1 MVTTAEETTSGGA
14 AATATAFA
22 GDGRTRT
29 VVAGHYE
36 VDLDEP
42 LGSGGMA
49 VVYRGRDLRTRR
61 TVALKTLRAE
71 YRRDPGSRARFRRE
85 ARTMAFLRHPN
96 LARVYDLYED
106 NDGPWAI
113 LEYVPGR
120 SLKAEIAEH
129 GPFDLDTMAHLLEQI
144 AGALGHLHQRGL
156 VHLDVKPQNLIVT
169 PEKTVKLIDFG
180 IAQRAG
186 QPQEM

>member
-61 TVALKTLRAE
+61 EVALKTLRLE
-71 YRRDPGSRARFRRE
+71 YRKDPETRARFRRE
-85 ARTMAFLRHPN
+85 ARTMAFLAHPN
-96 LARVYDLYED
+96 VTRVYDLYED
-106 NDGPWAI
+106 DEAPWVI
-113 LEYVPGR
+113 LE
-120 SLKAEIAEH
+120 
-129 GPFDLDTMAHLLEQI
+129 
-144 AGALGHLHQRGL
+144 
-156 VHLDVKPQNLIVT
+156 
-169 PEKTVKLIDFG
+169 
-180 IAQRAG
+180 
-186 QPQEM
+186 